1 MAAADRWRCR
11 EPGILARCR
20 SSPIRSRPS
29 ETPVKLLLRYQYD
42 ADRIRFLQDRLGDG
56 WRIEAMDDPNDMDAL
71 ARGLEG
77 SDAVVSMSWPARFPD
92 APGLKLI
99 HLPGAGFDAIDFD
112 AVPQSAAVCNV
123 YEHEI
128 GIAEYLVLAI
138 LEWEIRLCAM
148 DAALRQGRWTASFV
162 TEAPLHGELHGKTV
176 GFIGYGRIARE
187 TAKRLKAF
195 GVRTVACTRTPSRA
209 DGHVDHIAGMDR
221 LHAMLAECDHAIVAC
236 PLTEE
241 TEGLVD
247 AAALDA
253 LGPEGV
259 IHNVA
264 RGPIIDEDAL
274 YAACREK
281 RIAGAVIDTWY
292 VYPKGGSDRAWPSR
306 HPFQELENVIMT
318 PHASGWSAGL
328 LDRRWTFIAQ
338 NLERLE
344 RGQPLANLLRAP
356 GKAPSF

>member
-1 MAAADRWRCR
+1 M
-11 EPGILARCR
+11 
-20 SSPIRSRPS
+20 
-29 ETPVKLLLRYQYD
+29 KLLLRYQYD

-195 GVRTVACTRTPSRA
+195 GVRTVACTRTPSRGDA
-209 DGHVDHIAGMDR
+209 SVDHVAGMDR
-221 LHAMLAECDHAIVAC
+221 LHAMLGECDFAVVAC
-236 PLTEE
+236 PLTDA
-241 TEGLVD
+241 TRGLVD

-253 LGPEGV
+253 LGPRGV
-259 IHNVA
+259 ILNVA
-264 RGPIIDEDAL
+264 RGAIVDEDAL
-274 YAACREK
+274 YAACRDR

-292 VYPKGGSDRAWPSR
+292 EYPKDGGDRCQPSR
-306 HPFQELENVIMT
+306 HPFGELDNVVMT

-328 LDRRWTFIAQ
+328 LDRRWAFIAQ